1 MTSNSSRRRSPLPPD
16 WRRRRL
22 ARFQLDGWTCV
33 DCGWC
38 DPTGRTLE
46 CDHIGSRDDHRLD
59 ALRTRCGPK
68 APRNC
73 HGRKTGREAQA
84 RRTPKRAAEPHPGML
99 ADPDV
104 DWATISIER
113 ARICAA
119 LVQSSLEDEGVYDGV
134 EDVVQWLYDL
144 SEKLHPGWYEEAE
157 GDS

>member
-84 RRTPKRAAEPHPGML
+84 RRTPKRAAEPHPGTL
-99 ADPDV
+99 GGYP
-104 DWATISIER
+104 
-113 ARICAA
+113 
-119 LVQSSLEDEGVYDGV
+119 
-134 EDVVQWLYDL
+134 
-144 SEKLHPGWYEEAE
+144 HPPHGTGPAK
-157 GDS
+157 